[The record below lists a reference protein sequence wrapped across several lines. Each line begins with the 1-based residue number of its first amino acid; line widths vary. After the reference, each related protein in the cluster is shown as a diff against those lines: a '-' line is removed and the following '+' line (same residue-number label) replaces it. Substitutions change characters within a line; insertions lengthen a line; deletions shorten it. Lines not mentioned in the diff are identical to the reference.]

1 MTPINVKYFVAT
13 SKRSL
18 ACPGR
23 VRSARPM
30 PGHSAMLYLGPTI
43 PPLQANRTRMS
54 EMPSWSTVETDRRGR
69 LTPALLIWAAGLLGI
84 AAIGGVDYLSGTEL
98 RVYPLYFAPVGLL
111 AWQSG
116 RAGAIAA
123 AVLCVVT
130 WFASNR
136 LAGMQFSSSAMWVAN
151 TAVHGVSFA
160 FVGLLIATLHR
171 SAAEARTLSNTD
183 ALTQLRN
190 NRAFFADTAPLL
202 ALCRRT
208 HRPVTLAYID
218 LDGFKEVNDRHGHQA
233 GDALLRNVAGAIRHA
248 VRPSD
253 LCARVGGDEFVVVLP
268 ELGAREAVIALERMR
283 MTVRGAVITQYAG
296 ISASIG
302 AVTVR
307 DAPADLE
314 ILVRHADRLMY
325 TAKTAGGDRVAH
337 EVIAADDTRPGEGA

>member
-1 MTPINVKYFVAT
+1 
-13 SKRSL
+13 
-18 ACPGR
+18 
-23 VRSARPM
+23 
-30 PGHSAMLYLGPTI
+30 
-43 PPLQANRTRMS
+43 
-54 EMPSWSTVETDRRGR
+54 MPSWSSALTDRPGQRA
-69 LTPALLIWAAGLLGI
+69 PALFVIWVGGILGI

-111 AWQSG
+111 AWYAG
-116 RAGAIAA
+116 RAGAVAA
-123 AVLCVVT
+123 AVLCVAT

-136 LAGMQFSSSAMWVAN
+136 LAGMQFSSSTMWVAN
-151 TAVHGVSFA
+151 ATVHGVSFA
-160 FVGLLIATLHR
+160 FVGILIATLHG
-171 SAAEARTLSNTD
+171 SAAEARALSNTD

-233 GDALLRNVAGAIRHA
+233 GDALLRNVAGAIRHS

-268 ELGAREAVIALERMR
+268 ELGDREAGIALERMR

-302 AVTVR
+302 AVTVL
-307 DAPADLE
+307 DVPADLE

-325 TAKTAGGDRVAH
+325 AAKSAGGDRVVH
-337 EVIAADDTRPGEGA
+337 EVVAAQAPPPSGHA